1 MPLNFKPHLRSTPS
15 SKPVARPTAQIIRL
29 PIFTD
34 GVFIGNEFVRIGPGL
49 RASIRRMAG
58 ELRR

>member
-1 MPLNFKPHLRSTPS
+1 MPNTFKSPLRSLPS
-15 SKPVARPTAQIIRL
+15 SKPVARPTAEIIRL
-29 PIFTD
+29 PILTD

-49 RASIRRMAG
+49 RASIRRVAG